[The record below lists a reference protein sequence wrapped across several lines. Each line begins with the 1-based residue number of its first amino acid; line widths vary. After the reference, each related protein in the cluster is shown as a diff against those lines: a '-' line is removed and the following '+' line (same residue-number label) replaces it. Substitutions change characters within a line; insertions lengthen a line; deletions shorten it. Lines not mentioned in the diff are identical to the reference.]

1 MKSCINVN
9 QKIMGNLIIYRHW
22 ETTGMNTKNRN
33 VYKSSE
39 IPNLWTKREDG
50 INKY

>member
-1 MKSCINVN
+1 
-9 QKIMGNLIIYRHW
+9 MGNIIIYRHW
-22 ETTGMNTKNRN
+22 ETMGMNTKNRS

-39 IPNLWTKREDG
+39 SPNLGTKREDG